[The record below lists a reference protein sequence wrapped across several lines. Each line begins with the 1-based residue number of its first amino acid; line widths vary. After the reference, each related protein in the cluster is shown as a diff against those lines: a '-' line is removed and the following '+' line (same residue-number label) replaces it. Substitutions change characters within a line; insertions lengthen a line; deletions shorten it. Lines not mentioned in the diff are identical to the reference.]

1 MSADWARGVEV
12 RNRGQGCADWAR
24 GLGVIERG
32 LGARA

>member
-1 MSADWARGVEV
+1 MSAEWARGVEV
-12 RNRGQGCADWAR
+12 WKRGQGCADWAR